1 MLFLKYSNNFNEK
14 EILLFYCLLG
24 LNCNFIVNSF
34 DILSYIV
41 FLIITSNY
49 LFILI

>member
-1 MLFLKYSNNFNEK
+1 MLFLKCSNNFKGK

-24 LNCNFIVNSF
+24 LNCNFIVNNF

-41 FLIITSNY
+41 F
-49 LFILI
+49 F

>member
-1 MLFLKYSNNFNEK
+1 MLFLKYSNNFKGK
-14 EILLFYCLLG
+14 ETLLFYCFLG
-24 LNCNFIVNSF
+24 LNCNFIVNNF